1 MTPELALQSDTTAR
15 RPMGEGHL
23 TEEQFGELI
32 AASARTAAE
41 TSPAEAHLRSC
52 EQCAAEIAGLRECL
66 SLFREASTAYA
77 DSELRRM
84 PRIVLPA
91 RRLLLF
97 PVLEPAYWV
106 AAAAIFLAAL
116 LPMQTLHRHTVQ
128 PAQAVAAGAPSASV
142 GTESDV
148 ILYYSQKYLLRPS
161 GISAKDIKYLK
172 NISKL
177 NIHLYH
183 LKNWMKIY
191 TDFITLRLILLKSE
205 IMSR

>member
-32 AASARTAAE
+32 AASVRTAAE

-142 GTESDV
+142 GTESDEA
-148 ILYYSQKYLLRPS
+148 LLDDVNREESASVPAPMQALADPTGS
-161 GISAKDIKYLK
+161 ASSASAGIETFNQTSDQRKD
-172 NISKL
+172 
-177 NIHLYH
+177 
-183 LKNWMKIY
+183 
-191 TDFITLRLILLKSE
+191 
-205 IMSR
+205 